1 MAQQQ
6 IRGST
11 QIKDNSI
18 PEAKLA
24 FAVSKPDGSAAWTGN
39 HNAGGNRLTNLGN
52 AVADG
57 DAINLGQAK
66 QLLYGVL
73 YTRVARA
80 AATGNVNVASPGTN
94 IFDGVALNNG
104 DVLFL
109 FQQTN
114 AAENGLYVFNG
125 AASALTRTVDADGSS
140 EVQPGLQVFVSEGT
154 TYGNRRYRLITDA
167 PIVVGTT
174 ALTFVEE
181 SGGGTYTAGDGLQ
194 LVGNTFSVVAKP
206 SSGITVDGAGVGT
219 DPAVV
224 AHVADLVFGEVPA
237 GVVNGTNTTFTLANQ
252 AVGSSVRVY
261 QNGLRLREGAGNDY
275 TFAGDT
281 LTFNTPPASGD
292 VILVDYIVS
301 HAT

>member
-24 FAVSKPDGSAAWTGN
+24 FAVSKPDGSTAWTGN

-80 AATGNVNVASPGTN
+80 AATGNVNLSNPGTN
-94 IFDGVALNNG
+94 TFDGVTLNNG

-125 AASALTRTVDADGSS
+125 AASALSRTADADGNS
-140 EVQPGLQVFVSEGT
+140 EVQPGLQVFVSEGA
-154 TYGNRRYRLITDA
+154 TYGNKRYRLITDA
-167 PIVVGTT
+167 PITLGTT

-206 SSGITVDGAGVGT
+206 SSGITVDGAGVGI
-219 DPAVV
+219 DPTVIQRR
-224 AHVADLVFGEVPA
+224 ADFVFGEAPS
-237 GVVNGTNTTFTLANQ
+237 GTVNGSNATFTLAS
-252 AVGSSVRVY
+252 APLAGTLRLY

-275 TFAGDT
+275 TLSGNT
-281 LTFNTPPASGD
+281 ITFNTPPASGD
-292 VILVDYIVS
+292 ILLADYLK
-301 HAT
+301 